1 MENAKEE
8 HVKENQTKNVDGLQN
23 TNAQLIVEDLKD
35 FLKNNIVS
43 MGAKQEENKRNKYE
57 IKTS

>member
-1 MENAKEE
+1 MSIFSAILL
-8 HVKENQTKNVDGLQN
+8 VPAFPGLQN
-23 TNAQLIVEDLKD
+23 INAQLIVEDLKD

-43 MGAKQEENKRNKYE
+43 MGAKQEENKRINYE

>member
-1 MENAKEE
+1 METVE